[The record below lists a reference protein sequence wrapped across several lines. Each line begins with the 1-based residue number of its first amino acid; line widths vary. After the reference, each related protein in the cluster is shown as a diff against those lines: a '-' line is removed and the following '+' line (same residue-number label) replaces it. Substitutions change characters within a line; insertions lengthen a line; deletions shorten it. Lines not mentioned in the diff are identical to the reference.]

1 MDRWLKNNNVV
12 KILAIALSILLWAI
26 VHLDNS
32 TPTPTTTID
41 SKVIDN
47 IKVQPFDLDDSKYVL
62 SAMDTDNVRMEVRGR
77 RSDITSLFNEDYRVR
92 LDLSHVKEGTNT
104 LPLTY
109 DLPFGVELVSMQPKA
124 VTVIIERRET
134 ASYPVNIVTK
144 GMLAEGYKAEA
155 PVIDPSTVKVT
166 LPSTSLADVVKI
178 EGTVEID
185 GHTETFTQKKVKLAA
200 YNSKGQEV
208 KDAIIEPSSVSVEI
222 PLTAPSINVPISIQY
237 TGSLPEGLVLS
248 EVTPNISQVKLYGPQ
263 DKLVGMNSYNDVMVD
278 LSLVKQSG
286 KSALSID
293 LKPPAGL
300 VRIEPST
307 IQVEVDAVSVGEK
320 TVDGIPITIEGMDN
334 GIQATIIS
342 PTDKSV
348 TMKLTG
354 AASLL
359 NNLSKEDIKIVAHV
373 QDLKPGSHEVKLE
386 VTLPRFITAADKEPL
401 TATIEI
407 KDKSI
412 PSTAEPEPSKPEPS
426 KPDKENGSDPELDA
440 GNEVTGPDTEGGD
453 TGAVTEPNP
462 ENGSSVP
469 PPADGE
475 VTNGTDNNAP

>member
-41 SKVIDN
+41 SKVIEN
-47 IKVQPFDLDDSKYVL
+47 IKVQAFDLDDSKYVL
-62 SAMDTDNVRMEVRGR
+62 SAMDKDNVRMEVRGR

-92 LDLSHVKEGTNT
+92 LDLSDVKEGTNT
-104 LPLTY
+104 LPLSY
-109 DLPFGVELVSMQPKA
+109 DLPFGVELVSMQPKV

-144 GMLAEGYKAEA
+144 GRLADGYKAEA
-155 PVIDPSTVKVT
+155 AVIDPSTVKVT

-178 EGTVEID
+178 EGTVEFD
-185 GHTETFTQKKVKLAA
+185 GHTETFTQKKVKLTA
-200 YNSKGQEV
+200 YNNKGQEM

-222 PLTAPSINVPISIQY
+222 PVIAPSINVPISIQY

-307 IQVEVDAVSVGEK
+307 IQVEVDAVSVGER
-320 TVDGIPITIEGMDN
+320 TVDGIPITIEGMDS
-334 GIQATIIS
+334 GIEATIIS
-342 PTDKSV
+342 PADKSV

-359 NNLSKEDIKIVAHV
+359 NSLNKEDIKIVAHV
-373 QDLKPGSHEVKLE
+373 QGLKSGSHEVKLE
-386 VTLPRFITAADKEPL
+386 VTLPRFITAADKQPL

-407 KDKSI
+407 KDKTI
-412 PSTAEPEPSKPEPS
+412 PSTAEPEPA
-426 KPDKENGSDPELDA
+426 KPDKENGSDSEPDA
-440 GNEVTGPDTEGGD
+440 GNEVIGPDIEGGD
-453 TGAVTEPNP
+453 MGEATDPNP
-462 ENGSSVP
+462 GNGSNVTP
-469 PPADGE
+469 PPDGE
-475 VTNGTDNNAP
+475 VTDGTDNTEP

>member
-32 TPTPTTTID
+32 MPTPTTTID
-41 SKVIDN
+41 SKVIEN
-47 IKVQPFDLDDSKYVL
+47 IKIQPFDLDDSKYVL

-77 RSDITSLFNEDYRVR
+77 RSDITSLFNVDYRVR

-104 LPLTY
+104 LPLSY
-109 DLPFGVELVSMQPKA
+109 DLPSAVELVSMQPKT

-134 ASYPVNIVTK
+134 ASYPVSIVTK
-144 GMLAEGYKAEA
+144 GSLAEGYKAEVA
-155 PVIDPSTVKVT
+155 VVDPSTVKVT
-166 LPSTSLADVVKI
+166 LPSTSLADVTKV

-185 GHTETFTQKKVKLAA
+185 GHTETFTQKKVKLTA

-208 KDAIIEPSSVSVEI
+208 ADAIIEPSSVSVEI

-237 TGSLPEGLVLS
+237 TGSLPDGLVLS
-248 EVTPNISQVKLYGPQ
+248 EVTPNINQVKLYGPQ
-263 DKLVGMNSYNDVMVD
+263 DTLAGIQSYNDVTID
-278 LSLVKQSG
+278 LSEVKQSG

-293 LKPPAGL
+293 LKPPAGV

-307 IQVEVDAVSVGEK
+307 IQVDVDAVSVGER
-320 TVDGIPITIEGMDN
+320 TMDGIPITIEGIAN
-334 GIQATIIS
+334 GSEATIIS

-359 NNLSKEDIKIVAHV
+359 NSLNKSDIKVVAQI
-373 QDLKPGSHEVKLE
+373 QDLKPGSHVVKLQ
-386 VTLPRFITAADKEPL
+386 VTLPHFITAADKEPL

-407 KDKSI
+407 KDKTI
-412 PSTAEPEPSKPEPS
+412 PSTTEPDKT
-426 KPDKENGSDPELDA
+426 PDKEVGTDPESDGGKDTLD
-440 GNEVTGPDTEGGD
+440 PDIEGGD
-453 TGAVTEPNP
+453 AGTITEPNE
-462 ENGSSVP
+462 ENNSTTT
-469 PPADGE
+469 PPAAGGTTDS
-475 VTNGTDNNAP
+475 TDNNVP